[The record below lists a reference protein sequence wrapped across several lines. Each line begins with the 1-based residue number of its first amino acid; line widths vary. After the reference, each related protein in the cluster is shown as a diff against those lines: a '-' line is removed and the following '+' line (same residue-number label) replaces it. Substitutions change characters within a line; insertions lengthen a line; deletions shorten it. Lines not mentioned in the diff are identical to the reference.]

1 MLKRRK
7 LGRFF
12 LARSVY
18 FIRSVY
24 LSQCILYYTSA
35 IYTSA
40 IYTSVIYTSA
50 NIRSFYFFLPNLS
63 KAGTISLQLE
73 ASTWSLHRQCL
84 PFIVLKMAQSICFIS
99 FSADLI
105 YSACNYKFEV
115 TFLFGNVLEITLLN
129 Y

>member
-35 IYTSA
+35 IYTSV
-40 IYTSVIYTSA
+40 IYTSV

>member
-1 MLKRRK
+1 MV
-7 LGRFF
+7 GSFW
-12 LARSVY
+12 LAVY
-18 FIRSVY
+18 TLFAVYTFRSVY

-35 IYTSA
+35 IYTSV
-40 IYTSVIYTSA
+40 IYTSVIYTSV
-50 NIRSFYFFLPNLS
+50 NIRSFYFFLTNLS

-99 FSADLI
+99 FSI

-115 TFLFGNVLEITLLN
+115 AFLFENVLEITLLN